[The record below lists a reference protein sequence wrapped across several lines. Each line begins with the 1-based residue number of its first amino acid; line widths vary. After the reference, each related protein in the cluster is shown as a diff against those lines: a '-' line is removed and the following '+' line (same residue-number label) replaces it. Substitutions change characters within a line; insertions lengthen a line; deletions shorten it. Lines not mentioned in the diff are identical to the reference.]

1 MSVAVGL
8 TVVSTVEHAAGI
20 TTQLL
25 GLAALAVI
33 LSAVVALAYRSF
45 ADEVVPRW
53 LAVLAGV
60 SGVAVY
66 LGTTPALETVVREGV
81 EPGEV
86 ETALFNVGAL
96 VVGGGGA
103 LLGRLIG
110 DRFGAEVVPWSPT
123 QDVDD
128 EVSQLAQTV
137 GQVTTVSLPTQVD
150 DAAGYDPIPAR
161 TKESLEG
168 KKLIFPRGLTVDGL
182 EKRVKEQLRSDYG
195 IGTVDVEFDEG
206 DVSYLAVGT
215 RAAGIGST
223 LPPATNAV
231 ALRADPGFSASTGDI
246 VQVWEPDS
254 MQRILT
260 GELRGVADDVVT
272 IAIDAGDTPKV
283 DPTRRYRLVTLP
295 VEDRPDRE
303 FASLLRAAEETF
315 STVTVEAGSP
325 LHGLPLAALDV
336 TVTAV
341 RPDDGEPVPF
351 PDGEYRL
358 APGDLVFA
366 IARPAALRRLEAA
379 AEPLD
384 PAVATAGDAS
394 LPTDDRAPTVGIQT
408 ADSTPT
414 AREQPTGEDG
424 LPAETTEE
432 DDATESIG
440 SGKADSESFKEIK
453 AQFDETDDASEY
465 DAEEQEANAS
475 DDETVEETGGAN
487 QSFEDLK
494 AEFESGEA
502 DWDDEH
508 EADTPEETRSETTE
522 DIEVAFADDS
532 EDDETDGE
540 GVTDEGEDEL
550 VSLEDAEITFEDDSP
565 DSNEGKTAASG
576 GESTAGDEVVSLD
589 EAEITFGDG
598 ESEDSE
604 PLGEIDID
612 DELQGDSEEPLS
624 DDIGNLEFDE
634 DDSDDIDDFELDD
647 EAGVFSELDSADT
660 QGTSSDV
667 DGDETDSKTDSQS
680 EEDSEDEKDS
690 EDDEDAEEGSG
701 GGGGKSFADLKAEF
715 ESGEADWDDDVSDS
729 PGGDMRLDE

>member
-25 GLAALAVI
+25 GLSALAVI

-45 ADEVVPRW
+45 VDEAVPRW

-81 EPGEV
+81 QPGEI
-86 ETALFNVGAL
+86 EIALFNVGAL
-96 VVGGGGA
+96 LAGGGGA
-103 LLGRLIG
+103 LLGRPIG

-137 GQVTTVSLPTQVD
+137 GQVTTVSLPTRID

-168 KKLIFPRGLTVDGL
+168 KKLIFPRGLTVDELG
-182 EKRVKEQLRSDYG
+182 ERVKEQLRSDYG

-272 IAIDAGDTPKV
+272 VAIDAGDTPKV

-336 TVTAV
+336 TVTAI

-358 APGDLVFA
+358 APGDLLFA
-366 IARPAALRRLEAA
+366 IARPAALRRLETA

-384 PAVATAGDAS
+384 PAVATAGSAS
-394 LPTDDRAPTVGIQT
+394 LPTDDREPTVGIQT

-414 AREQPTGEDG
+414 AREQPTGDDG
-424 LPAETTEE
+424 LPAETTDE
-432 DDATESIG
+432 DDSTEGIV

-453 AQFDETDDASEY
+453 AQFDEADDASKHG

-502 DWDDEH
+502 DWDDED
-508 EADTPEETRSETTE
+508 EADAPEESRSETTE
-522 DIEVAFADDS
+522 DIEVALAADS
-532 EDDETDGE
+532 EDDETDGGE
-540 GVTDEGEDEL
+540 GSTDEGEDEL
-550 VSLEDAEITFEDDSP
+550 VGLEDAEITFEDDSP
-565 DSNEGKTAASG
+565 DSDEGKTAESG
-576 GESTAGDEVVSLD
+576 GESAVEDEVVSLD
-589 EAEITFGDG
+589 EAEITFGDD
-598 ESEDSE
+598 ETKDSGT
-604 PLGEIDID
+604 LGGIDID
-612 DELQGDSEEPLS
+612 DELQGDSEAQLS
-624 DDIGNLEFDE
+624 DDIGNLDFDE
-634 DDSDDIDDFELDD
+634 DESDDIDDLELDD
-647 EAGVFSELDSADT
+647 EAGVFSELESADT
-660 QGTSSDV
+660 QGTESSDV
-667 DGDETDSKTDSQS
+667 DGDETDPETDSQS
-680 EEDSEDEKDS
+680 EEEEDS
-690 EDDEDAEEGSG
+690 EDDEDAEDEGSG